1 MDFGPTSMEK
11 ETFGRADGTC
21 FARDAD
27 AGPSGPSA
35 DRILVIVARGA
46 VVLIEGRARRVDDSK
61 NELGRMPIEDFRP
74 ADRKSRFRCSP
85 RWRPAD
91 VSMWVYARAFF
102 SDTSFTTATTWLS
115 DAAGS
120 KLTAMIGGIVASAV
134 ASRRL
139 ARSGDA
145 WPPRAVC
152 GAPWRRRRR
161 RGDGE
166 EA

>member
-27 AGPSGPSA
+27 AGPSATSA
-35 DRILVIVARGA
+35 DAADRSFVRVARGA

-85 RWRPAD
+85 RWRQHA
-91 VSMWVYARAFF
+91 VVG
-102 SDTSFTTATTWLS
+102 
-115 DAAGS
+115 AG
-120 KLTAMIGGIVASAV
+120 
-134 ASRRL
+134 RQ
-139 ARSGDA
+139 
-145 WPPRAVC
+145 C
-152 GAPWRRRRR
+152 
-161 RGDGE
+161 
-166 EA
+166 

>member
-27 AGPSGPSA
+27 AGPSVTSA
-35 DRILVIVARGA
+35 DADRSFVRVARGA

-102 SDTSFTTATTWLS
+102 SETSFTTL
-115 DAAGS
+115 AA
-120 KLTAMIGGIVASAV
+120 
-134 ASRRL
+134 
-139 ARSGDA
+139 
-145 WPPRAVC
+145 
-152 GAPWRRRRR
+152 
-161 RGDGE
+161 
-166 EA
+166 